1 MAMPERQSI
10 MRIYLVRHASHDLIG
25 EILCGRSVDP
35 ALNERGQAEA
45 TALARSLSAERIDL
59 VQSSPRRRTR
69 ETAQAIADR
78 IGRGLEVTPALD
90 EIEVGDW
97 SGLSFEELAPDES
110 WHTWNARRGSTRPPR
125 GESMRELQHRIV
137 AHLEELAELPI
148 RGAVLVSHAEPIRAA
163 LMHQRGI
170 ALDDF
175 HRVEVAPASIS
186 IIDMTPIRNNVT
198 LSEGQVI
205 A

>member
-1 MAMPERQSI
+1 

-25 EILCGRSVDP
+25 KILCGRSVDP
-35 ALNERGQAEA
+35 ALNQRGHHEA
-45 TALARSLSAERIDL
+45 AALARILGAERIDL
-59 VQSSPRRRTR
+59 VRTSPRRRTR
-69 ETAQAIADR
+69 ETAQAIAER
-78 IGRGLEVTPALD
+78 IGCELELARALD

-97 SGLSFEELAPDES
+97 SGLSFEELARDENWHS
-110 WHTWNARRGSTRPPR
+110 WNGRRGSTRPPH
-125 GESMRELQHRIV
+125 GESMRELQQRIV

-148 RGAVLVSHAEPIRAA
+148 RSAVLVSHAEPIRAA

-186 IIDMTPIRNNVT
+186 IIDVTSIRHNVAV
-198 LSEGQVI
+198 SEGLVI